1 MSSRRGT
8 SRERDVPPTDRL
20 IVPFARPDDPTG
32 NWRANLSMRTDMEDD
47 PKEITERPLHD
58 LKILVVEDDYL
69 QASIS
74 AMTLE

>member
-1 MSSRRGT
+1 
-8 SRERDVPPTDRL
+8 
-20 IVPFARPDDPTG
+20 
-32 NWRANLSMRTDMEDD
+32 MEDD